1 MGALGGCAERPNAG
15 KAMAASLGSGAWH
28 QAPTWMLT
36 HHLQNHVPAVAQS
49 KQRCQGAPTQ
59 PGLFSSF
66 VGISWLLSTVSQ
78 KCDTHHLQR
87 GRRFLQATGSIQAW
101 TSRENTGACELLGGD
116 FAGLDFA
123 FIAVWCSQTLG
134 KVPGT

>member
-1 MGALGGCAERPNAG
+1 MSKASTFLERAEGVGAVRRAAGQAGMGALGGCAERPNAG

-87 GRRFLQATGSIQAW
+87 GRRFLQATGSIQA
-101 TSRENTGACELLGGD
+101 
-116 FAGLDFA
+116 
-123 FIAVWCSQTLG
+123 
-134 KVPGT
+134 